1 MDDNHRTQPNEIDQ
15 AEQEEAP
22 ESSQPGNSQTLNL
35 VADEDAAEYE
45 EQQTGVRFSFVLRRE
60 EFYEALRR
68 QESHSPAY
76 KKKIRWL
83 MLVGAVVVICL
94 ILGIAMPE
102 EGGRLLRVALLGA
115 LAGFFVWISPRLR
128 MNGMAKQL
136 TTGEEVNVAV
146 YPDEVAIAVGTN
158 HWNIPLDDTAK
169 MDLTQQLILL
179 HSEGRSLV
187 IPQRSIDPAI
197 RADVLAIL
205 TAGTQKYE

>member
-1 MDDNHRTQPNEIDQ
+1 MDDNHRTQPNEVDQ
-15 AEQEEAP
+15 VEQEETAEP
-22 ESSQPGNSQTLNL
+22 PQPGHSQTLNL

-60 EFYEALRR
+60 EFYEALKQQDR
-68 QESHSPAY
+68 HSPAH
-76 KKKIRWL
+76 KKQVRWL
-83 MLVGAVVVICL
+83 TLVAAVVVVCL
-94 ILGIAMPE
+94 VLGIAMQDQ
-102 EGGRLLRVALLGA
+102 RLFRVALLGG
-115 LAGFFVWISPRLR
+115 LAGFFVWISPSLR

-136 TTGEEVNVAV
+136 ATGEEINIAV

-169 MDLTQQLILL
+169 MDLTPQLILL
-179 HSEGRSLV
+179 HSEGRSVV

-205 TAGTQKYE
+205 TTGTQKYE

>member
-22 ESSQPGNSQTLNL
+22 ESPQPGHSQTLNL

-45 EQQTGVRFSFVLRRE
+45 ERQTGVRFSFVLRRE

-76 KKKIRWL
+76 KKKVRWL

-169 MDLTQQLILL
+169 MDLTPQLILL

>member
-1 MDDNHRTQPNEIDQ
+1 MDDNHRTRSNEIGQ
-15 AEQEEAP
+15 AEQEETAEP
-22 ESSQPGNSQTLNL
+22 PQSGHSQTLNL

-76 KKKIRWL
+76 KKKVRWL
-83 MLVGAVVVICL
+83 MLVGAVVVVCL
-94 ILGIAMPE
+94 ILGIAMPQ

-115 LAGFFVWISPRLR
+115 LAGFFVWVSPRLR
-128 MNGMAKQL
+128 INGMAKQL
-136 TTGEEVNVAV
+136 TTGEEINVAV

>member
-1 MDDNHRTQPNEIDQ
+1 MDDNHRAQSNGIDQ
-15 AEQEEAP
+15 VEQEETAEP
-22 ESSQPGNSQTLNL
+22 PQPGHSQKLNL

-45 EQQTGVRFSFVLRRE
+45 EQQTGVRFSYILRQE
-60 EFYEALRR
+60 ECYEALKQQDSRS
-68 QESHSPAY
+68 QAY
-76 KKKIRWL
+76 KKKVRWL

-94 ILGIAMPE
+94 ILGIAIPE
-102 EGGRLLRVALLGA
+102 QGGRLLRVAILGA
-115 LAGFFVWISPRLR
+115 LADFFVWISPRLR

-136 TTGEEVNVAV
+136 TTGEEISVAV
-146 YPDEVAIAVGTN
+146 YPDEISITVGTN

-169 MDLTQQLILL
+169 MDLTPQLILL
-179 HSEGRSLV
+179 YSEGRGLV